1 MYFVNMESRKILPV
15 QAGKEAEGHFQI
27 QATDKEIRQLQELF
41 HENDQADWK
50 TYGPAHV
57 PFLEY
62 HHDPQN
68 DEYDNTMRHIFRM
81 LYQLGNEE
89 AKNHIGKMGILKSDD
104 SINNRERRP
113 Y

>member
-1 MYFVNMESRKILPV
+1 LTWKGSKILPV

-27 QATDKEIRQLQELF
+27 LATDKEIRQLQELF
-41 HENDQADWK
+41 YENEQADWK
-50 TYGPAHV
+50 TYGRAHI

-68 DEYDNTMRHIFRM
+68 DEYDNTMKQIYLM

-89 AKNHIGKMGILKSDD
+89 AKNHIEKMGIFKNEDILK
-104 SINNRERRP
+104 NRENRP

>member
-1 MYFVNMESRKILPV
+1 MESSEILPV

-27 QATDKEIRQLQELF
+27 QATDKEIRQLKEFF
-41 HENDQADWK
+41 HENYQADWK
-50 TYGPAHV
+50 TYGRAHV

-68 DEYDNTMRHIFRM
+68 DEYDNKMRQIYRM

-89 AKNHIGKMGILKSDD
+89 AKNHIDKMGILNSDYA
-104 SINNRERRP
+104 INEGERRP
-113 Y
+113 F